1 MCVCA
6 RCRPASCAVVVAATE
21 RCVLGWADTEEIYEE
36 VAADG
41 TVTLVKKDEEAAEEV
56 PVKKQKTPP
65 KSQVCPVKT
74 T

>member
-1 MCVCA
+1 M
-6 RCRPASCAVVVAATE
+6 
-21 RCVLGWADTEEIYEE
+21 
-36 VAADG
+36 AADG